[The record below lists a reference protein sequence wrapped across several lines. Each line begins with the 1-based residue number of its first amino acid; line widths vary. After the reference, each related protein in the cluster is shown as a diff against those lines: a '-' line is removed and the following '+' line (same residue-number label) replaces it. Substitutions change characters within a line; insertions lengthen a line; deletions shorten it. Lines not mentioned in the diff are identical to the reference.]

1 MVSWGRY
8 GSRPVYTIKSIKM
21 LAEISDRSVHLEKL
35 KKKSMLDEQIEFDS
49 QKKQDWEVI

>member
-21 LAEISDRSVHLEKL
+21 LAEISDRSVYLEKL